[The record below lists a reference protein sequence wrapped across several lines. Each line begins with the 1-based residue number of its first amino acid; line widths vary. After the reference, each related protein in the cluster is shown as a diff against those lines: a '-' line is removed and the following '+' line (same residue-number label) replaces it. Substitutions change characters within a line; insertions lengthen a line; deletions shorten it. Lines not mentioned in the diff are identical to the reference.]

1 MSAMTTGY
9 AIREAATL
17 APVSEIYPAGRYF
30 TDERNLYRIVGWLS
44 RPVGPDLA
52 EIEDSVS
59 LERILVAG
67 DDLGGLRL
75 RAVHAESDALL
86 VVA

>member
-1 MSAMTTGY
+1 MTMSY
-9 AIREAATL
+9 AVRESATL
-17 APVSEIYPAGRYF
+17 APIGELYPVGRYF

-86 VVA
+86 VAA